1 MTAPQACRR
10 PVTVSQ
16 QAAAGRGAPAR
27 LARLRPILYRAGVAI
42 LAVGLTVGCARAAD
56 DGGPEL
62 EAAVRAYVESA
73 RQVRQA
79 QARLDAARLEFRRRV
94 EVASSPTLS
103 LSTSMEWAARDGLSG
118 LAVASAGSDGTATVA
133 WSPIAPLTFTATVR
147 VAEDTRVT
155 SGPDLLQSSQQ
166 RVSGQVARL
175 DASWTVWPPPNA
187 TSRNLSA
194 EQSRL
199 DLLDAERGLAE
210 ARRQASIDGR
220 LWYARLRV
228 RAAQLAVA
236 RWELEAALGQVER
249 AVAQRQAGLV
259 GEDAVLQARAVA
271 QRAAASVQQAASALR
286 SAEQAL
292 GRSAGDITPLPPAS
306 SEELRAYARR
316 EASRALSLTREV
328 LSGLLPGSPPW
339 PPESA
344 GEMGL
349 VLEVPALPQPVKQRV
364 VEESPEVT
372 LARSRLVL
380 ARRQLQATQANWG
393 SASVFV
399 GTQTSE
405 SRSGGASSTGPSTS
419 WSVGLSARLTLL
431 DGGARR
437 ADEEQARRSVEEA
450 ELALTDAAR
459 TVADDLELR
468 WHAMGQAALNVFAAR
483 AALDQAELSQAV
495 AEVRARQGA
504 ASAAEL
510 EEAQRAAARAALDL
524 VEAAATL
531 QAELQRLQ
539 VRVGGAS

>member
-1 MTAPQACRR
+1 MDVRE
-10 PVTVSQ
+10 
-16 QAAAGRGAPAR
+16 AAARPGALAR
-27 LARLRPILYRAGVAI
+27 LATLWQVLCTAGVVV
-42 LAVGLTVGCARAAD
+42 LAVGLTVGCARAAA
-56 DGGPEL
+56 DGGPEI
-62 EAAVRAYVESA
+62 EAIVQAYVESA
-73 RQVRQA
+73 REVRQA

-94 EVASSPTLS
+94 EVASAPTLS
-103 LSTSMEWAARDGLSG
+103 LSTSVEWAAQDGLSG
-118 LAVASAGSDGTATVA
+118 LSVASAGSDGTATVT
-133 WSPIAPLTFTATVR
+133 WSPIAPLAITATVR
-147 VAEDTRVT
+147 LAEDVQVT
-155 SGPDLLQSSQQ
+155 SGSDLLVSRSQ
-166 RVSGQVARL
+166 RASGQLATL
-175 DASWTVWPPPNA
+175 EASWTLWPPPNA

-194 EQSRL
+194 EQARL
-199 DLLDAERGLAE
+199 DLLDAERSATE

-228 RAAQLAVA
+228 LAAQLAVA

-259 GEDAVLQARAVA
+259 GEEAVLQARAGA
-271 QRAAASVQQAASALR
+271 QRAAASVQQALSALR
-286 SAEQAL
+286 SAEQTL
-292 GRSAGDITPLPPAS
+292 GRSADDIAPLPPVS
-306 SEELRAYARR
+306 SAELLAYARQ
-316 EASRALSLTREV
+316 EANRALSLTREA
-328 LSGLLPGSPPW
+328 LGGLLPGSPPW
-339 PPESA
+339 PPEPN
-344 GEMGL
+344 GEPAL
-349 VLEVPALPQPVKQRV
+349 VLQVPALPQPVKQRV

-405 SRSGGASSTGPSTS
+405 SRDGGASSS

-450 ELALTDAAR
+450 ELSLADAAR
-459 TVADDLELR
+459 AVADDLELR
-468 WHAMGQAALNVFAAR
+468 WHAVGQGVLNVFAAR

-504 ASAAEL
+504 ASVAEL
-510 EEAQRAAARAALDL
+510 EEARRAAARAALDL

-539 VRVGGAS
+539 VRVGGAP